1 MEVWDTDMRT
11 EHMKMMM
18 RHNETSPAGLQVMSL
33 CFLCCSLTD
42 RWRWAQQHQS
52 DAPNRFYQRSTPT
65 GGDVLSSGRGQ
76 DAPSLFFWSPGN
88 WRLFCCWVKKLII
101 VCLWSAGGSRRRG
114 QINQLRFSPK
124 KKSHCELTSHSDSC
138 LLHVYCYS
146 YLNLKV
152 LFVRKIDFWAYQHNQ
167 LLCYTSGMLPSEM
180 SIILSKEME
189 YENRI
194 KE

>member
-1 MEVWDTDMRT
+1 MRRVQQDFRWCHCVSSAVVWLTGEDERSSIRATLRT
-11 EHMKMMM
+11 VST
-18 RHNETSPAGLQVMSL
+18 R
-33 CFLCCSLTD
+33 D
-42 RWRWAQQHQS
+42 QHQQEEMCS
-52 DAPNRFYQRSTPT
+52 AQVEDGCR
-65 GGDVLSSGRGQ
+65 LQ

-180 SIILSKEME
+180 SIILVKKME